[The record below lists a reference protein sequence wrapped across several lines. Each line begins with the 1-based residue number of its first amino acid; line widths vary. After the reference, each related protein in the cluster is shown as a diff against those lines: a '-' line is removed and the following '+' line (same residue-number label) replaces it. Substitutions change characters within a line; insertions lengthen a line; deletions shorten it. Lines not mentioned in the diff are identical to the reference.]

1 MLLAMAFS
9 LTAMYSCKK
18 ETYNGLQAT
27 ANFETLESE
36 DNGGKLYYNGS
47 TFMWKQSDK
56 IGIWDRALHYQ
67 EYTAVAPGSGYSHI
81 IDLTL
86 SSPQPSGAS
95 TALDEKSTYYSFYP
109 TFIVTQTT
117 GVPSTST
124 GNPDPGFTVKLPHQ
138 QILDNAVA
146 TEERLAQLQLTRFPM
161 VCKTSTTSFPYKSLC
176 GILKL
181 HLAQQ
186 EGKIS
191 SVKFTSLSHQQVCG
205 SFAVTWDNKSNPVLT
220 PLEANDP
227 ARWSVELFHDNPVDL
242 NVAGGRDFYIYLPPN
257 SYQGCEFTFV
267 NEKGESCVKSF
278 AKNTLTITRNNIKP
292 LKFKEGTKFE
302 YVQNNGLYTVQMTC
316 DGQSL
321 HRVIFSPGNLQY
333 VNTNWQF
340 ASQQYELLHQ
350 DINNYRPDEF
360 GSAGHEW
367 DMFKWSTNSS
377 SYGRS
382 GNLYYPSDY
391 NTSSS
396 ADFKDFGRAFGNNT
410 WRTLSAREWFVL
422 LYGRN
427 TNFVIRDTSVKFI
440 PFAIDCGEGEWTE
453 NGNTYTG
460 RKFIPGVLLFP
471 DNYTNAKWNQWN
483 LGNPPLINT
492 LSLDSKV
499 PDGNINSNYNEC
511 LFCDKAT
518 FAQMEKDG
526 VVFLPFTEGMWGN
539 ANHFAHYWTST
550 AYEQALHFDGGQ
562 TSQGTNNAAMQIYFH
577 PTSRQN
583 YKERVLQECDNYF
596 TYNNRAYIQNGQSTI
611 AWAAVRLVRDA
622 Q

>member
-36 DNGGKLYYNGS
+36 DNEGKLYYNGT

-86 SSPQPSGAS
+86 SSPQPAGAS
-95 TALDEKSTYYSFYP
+95 TSLDDNSTYYSFYP

-117 GVPSTST
+117 GAT
-124 GNPDPGFTVKLPHQ
+124 GSADPGFTVKLPHQ

-146 TEERLAQLQLTRFPM
+146 TEARLAELQLTRFPM

-205 SFAVTWDNKSNPVLT
+205 SFAVTWDGSSNPVLT

-242 NVAGGRDFYIYLPPN
+242 NVVGGRDFYIYLPPN

-278 AKNTLTITRNNIKP
+278 AKNTLNITRNNIKP
-292 LKFKEGTKFE
+292 LKFKEGTEFE

-316 DGQSL
+316 DGTSTK
-321 HRVIFSPGNLQY
+321 RVIFSPGNLQF

-350 DINNYRPDEF
+350 DLNNYSPDQF

-367 DMFKWSTNSS
+367 DMFRWSTWSS

-382 GNLYYPSDY
+382 VYTGSDY
-391 NTSSS
+391 NCTSND
-396 ADFKDFGRAFGNNT
+396 DFKDFGLAFGNNT

-422 LYGRN
+422 LYGRQTDFTIN
-427 TNFVIRDTSVKFI
+427 GESVKFI
-440 PFAIDCGEGEWTE
+440 PFAIVSREEQVTE
-453 NGNTYTG
+453 SWGYTHTV
-460 RKFIPGVLLFP
+460 REFIPGVLLFP

-492 LSLDSKV
+492 LTLDSKV
-499 PDGNINSNYNEC
+499 PDQYYASHYDEC
-511 LFCDKAT
+511 LFCNKAT

-526 VVFLPFTEGMWGN
+526 VVFLPFTEGMNNGVN
-539 ANHFAHYWTST
+539 KFAHYWTSS
-550 AYEQALHFDGGQ
+550 AYDRALDFDAGQ
-562 TSQGTNNAAMQIYFH
+562 GSQGTYNTAMPIYFH
-577 PTSRQN
+577 PTTLESYNDQ
-583 YKERVLQECDNYF
+583 VLEECENYF
-596 TYNNRAYIQNGQSTI
+596 TYNNRAYIQNGQGTTS
-611 AWAAVRLVRDA
+611 WAAVRLVRDA